1 MAVNDADPATMDPR
15 EFARLVKKTP
25 TAELRQMMHS
35 ERRTAV
41 LDELFSSMPGVFRA
55 DRARTLDAVI
65 HWVIGDRPD
74 GGTDTYEMVIANGAC
89 TLSPAPHAE
98 PRLTLALGAVD
109 FLNLVTGNAHA
120 VALVMRGKLKTSG
133 DLALTAK
140 FPTLF
145 DVPKP

>member
-1 MAVNDADPATMDPR
+1 MTINDANPATMDPR

-25 TAELRQMMHS
+25 TAELRQMMRS
-35 ERRTAV
+35 ERRTLV
-41 LDELFSSMPGVFRA
+41 LDELLTRMPGVFRA
-55 DRARTLDAVI
+55 DRARALDAVI

-74 GGTDTYEMVIANGAC
+74 GGVDTYELVIASGTCA
-89 TLSPAPHAE
+89 LSPAPQAE
-98 PRLTLALGAVD
+98 PKLTLALDAVD
-109 FLNLVTGNAHA
+109 FLNLVTGNAHP
-120 VALVMRGKLKTSG
+120 VALVMRGKLKTKG